1 MYIDSKTARSAY
13 LWHTYKELIEEHA
26 FNISE
31 IAEKMWTS
39 QPNLSNALNWKKS
52 FSDKFFTK
60 IWKAIWL
67 TDKQIKEIFKE
78 ADLETLKYKYWEDV
92 LSSKEFSYE
101 ELFEM
106 MKEKENLSDEQVKAI
121 QDFIEFQKR
130 QGK

>member
-1 MYIDSKTARSAY
+1 MEIDPKLVKSSFISNKIKKILNEKNITI
-13 LWHTYKELIEEHA
+13 TQ
-26 FNISE
+26 ISE
-31 IAEKMWTS
+31 NIWAS
-39 QPNLSNALNWKKS
+39 RPSISNILNWKVIW
-52 FSDKFFTK
+52 SDNIFKK
-60 IWKAIWL
+60 LLKAIWL

-92 LSSKEFSYE
+92 LSSKGFSYE

-106 MKEKENLSDEQVKAI
+106 MQEKENLSDEQVKAI